1 MNIFD
6 HFGATDARTACV
18 AWGLLAVLTTLPAAA
33 SDIDI
38 GKAKAQNCAMCHGV
52 TGISQMPGVPNLAGQ
67 PATYVVEQLK
77 NFRNGNR
84 SNEIMNVIAKPL
96 SDTDIS
102 ALAAWYES
110 VKIAVQA
117 P

>member
-1 MNIFD
+1 MNIFY
-6 HFGATDARTACV
+6 HFGATGARMACV
-18 AWGLLAVLTTLPAAA
+18 AWGVLAVLTTLPALA

-38 GKAKAQNCAMCHGV
+38 GKVKAQSCAMCHGV

-67 PATYVVEQLK
+67 PAIYVVEQLK
-77 NFRNGNR
+77 NFRNGKR
-84 SNEIMNVIAKPL
+84 SNEIMSVIAKPL
-96 SDTDIS
+96 SDADIS

-110 VKIAVQA
+110 VKIAVRE